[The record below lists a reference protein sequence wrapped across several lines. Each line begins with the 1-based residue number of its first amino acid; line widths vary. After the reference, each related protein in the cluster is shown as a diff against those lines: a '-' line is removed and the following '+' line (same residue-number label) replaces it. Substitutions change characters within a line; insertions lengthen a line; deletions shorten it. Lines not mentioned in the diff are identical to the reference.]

1 MGTRRSSARMVA
13 LAVVGL
19 GLVLAPAVFGMFERA
34 PLGAE
39 MIRDFKPFMTQER
52 LAGFQGH
59 LAGIDAAV
67 QEIDPLVEAR
77 PGLDS
82 PAYATFS
89 GDWPE
94 IHTTMTSLMDD
105 VAANREGYE
114 AVASLPDFR
123 LFPWFFV
130 VPGVVILLL
139 AGYGAVSGR
148 DARWIRWPIAAL
160 GIALVVLPFAVG
172 MFDKAPRGAAMMGAF
187 ETIETT
193 QNVARIQGYFA
204 TMASGQGAI
213 RLDIAPE
220 LARAGVPHPATEAL
234 DAEWVGILNDMT
246 PMIGAMSDS
255 VDNYQAVASL
265 PSFRLFPWFF
275 LAPGALLVL
284 IALAPRRNPRKAPS

>member
-1 MGTRRSSARMVA
+1 MTTGRTSTRGAA
-13 LAVVGL
+13 LALALVGL
-19 GLVLAPAVFGMFERA
+19 GLALAPVAFGMFQRA

-39 MIRDFKPFMTQER
+39 MIQDFAPLMTQER

-77 PGLDS
+77 PGIES

-89 GDWPE
+89 RDWPE
-94 IHTTMTSLMDD
+94 IHTTMTSLMDQ
-105 VAANREGYE
+105 VAANREGYD

-123 LFPWFFV
+123 LFPWFFA
-130 VPGVVILLL
+130 VPGVIILLL
-139 AGYGAVSGR
+139 GGYGAVTGR
-148 DARWIRWPIAAL
+148 DGWWLRLPAAAL
-160 GIALVVLPFAVG
+160 GVALVVLPFAVG
-172 MFDKAPRGAAMMGAF
+172 MFDKAPRGAQMMGAF
-187 ETIETT
+187 QTIETSE
-193 QNVARIQGYFA
+193 NVARIQGYFA
-204 TMASGQGAI
+204 TMAAGQGAI

-220 LARAGVPHPATEAL
+220 LARAGVPHPATEEL
-234 DAEWVGILNDMT
+234 DAQWIRVLNDMT

-275 LAPGALLVL
+275 VAPGVLLVL
-284 IALAPRRNPRKAPS
+284 ISLTPRKARP

>member
-1 MGTRRSSARMVA
+1 MTTGRTSTRGAA
-13 LAVVGL
+13 LALALVGL
-19 GLVLAPAVFGMFERA
+19 GLALAPVAFGMFQRA

-39 MIRDFKPFMTQER
+39 MIQDFAPLMTQER

-77 PGLDS
+77 PGIES

-89 GDWPE
+89 RDWPE
-94 IHTTMTSLMDD
+94 IHTTMTSLMDQ
-105 VAANREGYE
+105 VAANREGYD

-123 LFPWFFV
+123 LFPWFFA
-130 VPGVVILLL
+130 VPGVIILLL
-139 AGYGAVSGR
+139 AGYGAVTGR
-148 DARWIRWPIAAL
+148 DGWWLRLPAAAL
-160 GIALVVLPFAVG
+160 GVALVVLPFAVG
-172 MFDKAPRGAAMMGAF
+172 MFDKAPRGAQMMGAF
-187 ETIETT
+187 QTIETSE
-193 QNVARIQGYFA
+193 NVARIQGYFA
-204 TMASGQGAI
+204 TMAAGQGAI

-220 LARAGVPHPATEAL
+220 LARAGVPHPATEEL
-234 DAEWVGILNDMT
+234 DAQWIRVLNDMT

-275 LAPGALLVL
+275 VAPGVLLVL
-284 IALAPRRNPRKAPS
+284 ISLTPRKARP

>member
-13 LAVVGL
+13 LAVLGL
-19 GLVLAPAVFGMFERA
+19 GLVLAPAVFGMFQRA

-39 MIRDFKPFMTQER
+39 MIRDFKPFMTEER

-77 PGLDS
+77 PGIDS

-89 GDWPE
+89 SDWPE

-139 AGYGAVSGR
+139 AGYGAVRGL

-172 MFDKAPRGAAMMGAF
+172 MFDKAPRGAQMMGAF
-187 ETIETT
+187 STIETT
-193 QNVARIQGYFA
+193 ENVARIQGYFA
-204 TMASGQGAI
+204 TMAAGQGAI
-213 RLDIAPE
+213 RLDIAPA
-220 LARAGVPHPATEAL
+220 LTKAGVPHPAAAEL
-234 DAEWVGILNDMT
+234 DAEWIRILNDMT

-284 IALAPRRNPRKAPS
+284 IALAPRRNPRKAQP